1 MSQEQSE
8 RRTLE
13 AERRL
18 EELIQGQA
26 ITEQEAQKAVE
37 AQHDLDDVKQ
47 QLNDAK
53 TQNLVNTFLFFS
65 FSLRLR
71 LFLFRS
77 GKDVIFQA
85 LIAKN
90 DFITSEKTALEGD
103 LHDLLAQKEELDL
116 KIEKLEVEAERCR
129 NEMNTYAD
137 TMLREL
143 LCKYFDSFE
152 N

>member
-1 MSQEQSE
+1 M
-8 RRTLE
+8 
-13 AERRL
+13 
-18 EELIQGQA
+18 
-26 ITEQEAQKAVE
+26 
-37 AQHDLDDVKQ
+37 
-47 QLNDAK
+47 
-53 TQNLVNTFLFFS
+53 
-65 FSLRLR
+65 
-71 LFLFRS
+71 
-77 GKDVIFQA
+77 
-85 LIAKN
+85 IAKN

>member
-1 MSQEQSE
+1 M
-8 RRTLE
+8 
-13 AERRL
+13 
-18 EELIQGQA
+18 
-26 ITEQEAQKAVE
+26 
-37 AQHDLDDVKQ
+37 
-47 QLNDAK
+47 
-53 TQNLVNTFLFFS
+53 
-65 FSLRLR
+65 
-71 LFLFRS
+71 
-77 GKDVIFQA
+77 
-85 LIAKN
+85 IAKN

-137 TMLREL
+137 TMLHEL